1 MMQRATLV
9 ETIQRISRE
18 EFSRSGGPGGQNVN
32 KVSTQV
38 TLRVPI
44 NLLELPAGDLARV
57 RRRLANRCNDAG
69 ELVIQVS
76 DTRSQHAN
84 REIATERAADLISNA
99 LRRPKRRRPTRPST
113 AARERRLRAKSHRA
127 RIKQNRRHHDQME

>member
-1 MMQRATLV
+1 MTQRTILI

-32 KVSTQV
+32 KVNTQV

-44 NLLELPAGDLARV
+44 DLLALPAHESDRIK
-57 RRRLANRCNDAG
+57 RRLANRCNESG

-84 REIATERAADLISNA
+84 REIAVERAAELITTA
-99 LRRPKRRRPTRPST
+99 LRRPKRRRPTRPSA
-113 AARERRLRAKSHRA
+113 AARERRLNGK
-127 RIKQNRRHHDQME
+127 RRRSRTKRDRQVSDDG

>member
-1 MMQRATLV
+1 MMRRGTLI

-32 KVSTQV
+32 KVNTQV

-44 NLLELPAGDLARV
+44 NLLELSAADVERV
-57 RRRLANRCNDAG
+57 RLRLTNRCNDAG

-84 REIATERAADLISNA
+84 REIAVERAADLIAHA
-99 LRRPKRRRPTRPST
+99 LRRPKRRRPTQPSA
-113 AARERRLRAKSHRA
+113 AARERRLKGKHRRS
-127 RIKQNRRHHDQME
+127 RIKRNRQSTAED

>member
-1 MMQRATLV
+1 MMTRGELT

-32 KVSTQV
+32 KVNTQV

-44 NLLELPAGDLARV
+44 DLLALPAHESDRIK
-57 RRRLANRCNDAG
+57 RRLANRCNESG

-84 REIATERAADLISNA
+84 REIAAERAAELITNA
-99 LRRPKRRRPTRPST
+99 LQRPKRRRPTRPS
-113 AARERRLRAKSHRA
+113 AGARERRLTAKRHRS
-127 RIKQNRRHHDQME
+127 RTKQNRRISDDG